1 MHISNSQLRFECI
14 HCHYEGLGGGLPK
27 TPCLDCHKNSDSS
40 TYEDLNTIEMPTH
53 SSAVMES
60 DQYGEWTRECLDCHD
75 PHKHNGMNIY
85 DGITDGSYVIA
96 NFIAHDAVT
105 DPVTLTTTFTMT
117 DVNIHDPDWSDL
129 ATWGQKTSDKRGLLF
144 VWHNPLLDKHYWIEV
159 ISATEG
165 TITINAPSFPRIP
178 RVNPDP
184 IPVQLVYG
192 MLIQDEIGP
201 FPIVYS
207 GPKSMANDES
217 GTGFDPTPTGICQVC
232 HTKTLHWRNT
242 GALADHFSGQ
252 KCTMC
257 HPHEEGFKWVSPT
270 PHLSPCE

>member
-1 MHISNSQLRFECI
+1 M
-14 HCHYEGLGGGLPK
+14 
-27 TPCLDCHKNSDSS
+27 
-40 TYEDLNTIEMPTH
+40 
-53 SSAVMES
+53 
-60 DQYGEWTRECLDCHD
+60 
-75 PHKHNGMNIY
+75 
-85 DGITDGSYVIA
+85 
-96 NFIAHDAVT
+96 
-105 DPVTLTTTFTMT
+105 TLTGQ
-117 DVNIHDPDWSDL
+117 ILLPG
-129 ATWGQKTSDKRGLLF
+129 ATKTSDERGLLF
-144 VWHNPLLDKHYWIEV
+144 VWHNPLLNKYYWIEV
-159 ISATEG
+159 ISASATED

-201 FPIVYS
+201 FSVVYS
-207 GPKSMANDES
+207 GPNSMANDES
-217 GTGFDPTPTGICQVC
+217 GTGFDPTPDGICQVC